1 MLFFDESA
9 IVSGN
14 AHHIYTLH
22 KEGYCCGVSLPK
34 RDFEELREKMLKAAK
49 EGISEAYKSEEYAL
63 MQAVNAH
70 IETSRSYNMIFER
83 LSEWYGIYFPEIKI
97 ANPNTLA
104 KLVMALNSNNL
115 DKKGIEEV
123 IEDKEKA
130 DQIYKRAQS
139 TIGRKMDSSES
150 KAIVRF
156 ARLGLFM
163 AESLDEIDLYIKE
176 AAKRIM
182 PNTTFLTDHMIAAEL
197 LSKAG
202 SMERL
207 ATMPAGTVQL
217 LGAEKALFKHIKFG
231 SRPPKYG
238 ILFKLPEVSTA
249 QREYRGRIARTYATK
264 ICIALKADY
273 FSKKFIAE
281 KLKKT
286 LEENIKRIKES
297 PIREKKEFKREEFR
311 RQSFGRREGAADRGF
326 QKYKGKRHE
335 FKKGKYGRR

>member
-1 MLFFDESA
+1 M
-9 IVSGN
+9 
-14 AHHIYTLH
+14 
-22 KEGYCCGVSLPK
+22 PK
-34 RDFEELREKMLKAAK
+34 RDFEELREKMLKSAK

-63 MQAVNAH
+63 MQAVNAY

-83 LSEWYGIYFPEIKI
+83 LSEWYGIYFPEIRI

-104 KLVMALNSNNL
+104 RLVIALNSNNI
-115 DKKGIEEV
+115 DRKTIDDV
-123 IEDKEKA
+123 VEDKEKA
-130 DQIYKRAQS
+130 EQIYKKAQA

-156 ARLGLFM
+156 ARLGLFV
-163 AESLDEIDLYIKE
+163 AESLDEIDSYIKD
-176 AAKRIM
+176 ASKRLM
-182 PNTTFLTDHMIAAEL
+182 PNTTYLTDHMIAAEL
-197 LSKAG
+197 LGKAG
-202 SMERL
+202 SLERL

-249 QREYRGRIARTYATK
+249 QREYRGRIARAYATK

-281 KLKKT
+281 SLKKN
-286 LEENIKRIKES
+286 LNDNIKRIKES
-297 PIREKKEFKREEFR
+297 PIKEKKEFKRQEFR
-311 RQSFGRREGAADRGF
+311 KGNQEKHRFQRGGKQRQKPRL
-326 QKYKGKRHE
+326 Y
-335 FKKGKYGRR
+335 